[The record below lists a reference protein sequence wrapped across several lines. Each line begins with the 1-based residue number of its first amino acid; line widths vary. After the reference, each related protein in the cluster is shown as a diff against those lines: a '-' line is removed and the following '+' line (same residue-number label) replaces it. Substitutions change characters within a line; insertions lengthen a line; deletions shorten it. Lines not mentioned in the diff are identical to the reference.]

1 VPVLP
6 ITQQDIDAIAEKFAA
21 LEPQLPE
28 PQSALLLAVLRLAQE
43 GLAAGGQGNVASPLV
58 RRLAQSGQAPVVVD
72 IEPPIQSI
80 SDVFSQAF
88 TPGESAAVGGA
99 AAAPQPIATT
109 VGIAVHF

>member
-1 VPVLP
+1 MPVLP
-6 ITQQDIDAIAEKFAA
+6 VTQQDVDAIAEKLAA
-21 LEPQLPE
+21 LEPQLPQ

-43 GLAAGGQGNVASPLV
+43 GLAAGGQENVASPLV
-58 RRLAQSGQAPVVVD
+58 SRLAQSGQAPVMID

-88 TPGESAAVGGA
+88 TPGQQAAVGGA
-99 AAAPQPIATT
+99 AAAPQPISTT